1 MFLKN
6 YKTIAQSGSY
16 EKEIKKSRFIAHI
29 AQTNSEAEAKDFI
42 QQIRDQESGATH
54 NCTAFIVMENVLIE
68 RMSDDGEPSGTA
80 GSPILNVLQQQEM
93 QNVTVVVTRYFGGIK
108 LGAGGLIRAYSSTTA
123 EAVKSIGLVE
133 NRIQQGFELT
143 IPYHMFDR
151 FENYAKNEKIILED
165 KQFAADIKCQIFLD
179 LKTVDKAVQNIKDL
193 FQNQIRIVETKKTYK
208 QVPIEAN

>member
-1 MFLKN
+1 MQN
-6 YKTIAQSGSY
+6 YKTIAETGSH
-16 EKEIKKSRFIAHI
+16 EKIIKKSRFIAHV
-29 AQTNSEAEAKDFI
+29 AQTFSEDEAKAFI
-42 QQIRDQESGATH
+42 QQIREQESGATH

-123 EAVKSIGLVE
+123 EAIKQIGLVE

-143 IPYHMFDR
+143 IPYHLFDK
-151 FENYAKNEKIILED
+151 FENYAQNEKIVLED
-165 KQFAADIKCQIFLD
+165 KQFAADIKCQIYLD
-179 LKTVDKAVQNIKDL
+179 LDIVDEAVQNIRDL
-193 FQNQIRIVETKKTYK
+193 FQNQITLKETKKLYK
-208 QVPIEAN
+208 QVPIAAN

>member
-1 MFLKN
+1 MQN
-6 YKTIAQSGSY
+6 YKTIAETGSH
-16 EKEIKKSRFIAHI
+16 EKIIKKSRFIAHV
-29 AQTNSEAEAKDFI
+29 AQTFSEDEAKAFI
-42 QQIRDQESGATH
+42 QQIREQESGATH

-123 EAVKSIGLVE
+123 EAIKEIGLVE

-143 IPYHMFDR
+143 IPYHLFDK
-151 FENYAKNEKIILED
+151 FENYAQNEKIVLED
-165 KQFAADIKCQIFLD
+165 KQFAADIKCQIYLD
-179 LKTVDKAVQNIKDL
+179 LDIVDEAVQNIRDL
-193 FQNQIRIVETKKTYK
+193 FQNQITLKETKKLYK
-208 QVPIEAN
+208 QVPIAAN

>member
-1 MFLKN
+1 MQN
-6 YKTIAQSGSY
+6 YKTIAKTGSH

-29 AQTNSEAEAKDFI
+29 AQTFSEAEANEFI
-42 QQIRDQESGATH
+42 QKICEQESGATH
-54 NCTAFIVMENVLIE
+54 NCTAFIVLENVKIE

-80 GSPILNVLQQQEM
+80 GSPILNVLQQQDL

-123 EAVKSIGLVE
+123 EAVKEIGLVE

-143 IPYHMFDR
+143 IPYHMFDK
-151 FENYAKNEKIILED
+151 FDNYARNEQITLEN
-165 KQFAADIKCQIFLD
+165 KQFTADVKCEIYLD
-179 LKTVDKAVQNIKDL
+179 LTNVDESIQNIKDL
-193 FQNQIRIVETKKTYK
+193 FQNQIIIKETEKKYK